1 VAATLNFVAVLRPGC
16 RIQQLKRARTQT
28 TTSLRRRVGEICLDG
43 GTQSMEMRM
52 RKAELAVVLAGMVML
67 GGCATKRYV
76 AQQVDPVDKKVS
88 DVDQKQQGT
97 QKQLDQAETKISAT
111 DEKAS
116 AADSRAGDAISRAD
130 AASKKSDTVRDQLRG
145 ELNDRIS
152 NLDDYKTAG
161 DATVLFKFN
170 SSELADDAKQQ
181 LDTLVS
187 GNITNAK
194 RYFIAI
200 QGFTDK
206 TGPAEYNLQLSRRR
220 AEAVQTYLVG
230 AKNVPVYR
238 IQIVGL
244 GKDKPVND
252 QKTKD
257 DRGKNRR
264 VEVTVF
270 SAGTGGSAAATNGSA
285 AQ

>member
-1 VAATLNFVAVLRPGC
+1 MKKIQLAA
-16 RIQQLKRARTQT
+16 
-28 TTSLRRRVGEICLDG
+28 
-43 GTQSMEMRM
+43 
-52 RKAELAVVLAGMVML
+52 VLAGLVFL

-76 AQQVDPVDKKVS
+76 ADRVDPVDKKVG

-97 QKQLDQAETKISAT
+97 QKQLDEAETKISAA
-111 DEKAS
+111 DEKATS
-116 AADSRAGDAISRAD
+116 ADNRAGDALGRAD
-130 AASKKSDTVRDQLRG
+130 AASKKSDQVRDQLRG
-145 ELNDRIS
+145 ELNDRIA

-170 SSELADDAKQQ
+170 SSELSDDAKQQ

-187 GNITNAK
+187 GNISSAK

-206 TGPAEYNLQLSRRR
+206 VGPAEYNLQLSRRR

-257 DRGKNRR
+257 DREKNRR

-270 SAGTGGSAAATNGSA
+270 SANAGTTAATNGAA

>member
-1 VAATLNFVAVLRPGC
+1 
-16 RIQQLKRARTQT
+16 
-28 TTSLRRRVGEICLDG
+28 
-43 GTQSMEMRM
+43 MRM
-52 RKAELAVVLAGMVML
+52 KKIELATVLAGLVFL

-76 AQQVDPVDKKVS
+76 ADRVDPVDKKVG

-97 QKQLDQAETKISAT
+97 QKQLDEAETKISAA

-116 AADSRAGDAISRAD
+116 AADGRAGDAISRAD

-145 ELNDRIS
+145 ELNDRIA

-170 SSELADDAKQQ
+170 SSELSDDAKQQ
-181 LDTLVS
+181 IDTLVS

-200 QGFTDK
+200 QGYTDK
-206 TGPAEYNLQLSRRR
+206 VGPAEYNLQLSRRR
-220 AEAVQTYLVG
+220 AEAVQTYLIG
-230 AKNVPVYR
+230 TKNVPVFR
-238 IQIVGL
+238 IQIGGR

-257 DRGKNRR
+257 GRGKNRR

-270 SAGTGGSAAATNGSA
+270 SADTGGAAAATNGA
-285 AQ
+285 ATQ

>member
-1 VAATLNFVAVLRPGC
+1 M
-16 RIQQLKRARTQT
+16 K
-28 TTSLRRRVGEICLDG
+28 
-43 GTQSMEMRM
+43 
-52 RKAELAVVLAGMVML
+52 KAELATVLAGMVLL

-76 AQQVDPVDKKVS
+76 ADQVSPVDKRVGE
-88 DVDQKQQGT
+88 VDQKQQGT
-97 QKQLDQAETKISAT
+97 QKQLDAAETKISAA
-111 DEKAS
+111 DEKAT

-130 AASKKSDTVRDQLRG
+130 AASKKSDTMRDQLRG
-145 ELNDRIS
+145 ELNDRIA

-170 SSELADDAKQQ
+170 SSELSDEAKQQ

-206 TGPAEYNLQLSRRR
+206 IGPAEYNLQLSRRR

-230 AKNVPVYR
+230 TKNVPVYR

-244 GKDKPVND
+244 GKDKPVNE

-257 DRGKNRR
+257 DREKNRR
-264 VEVTVF
+264 VEITVF
-270 SAGTGGSAAATNGSA
+270 AADTNAAAGATSGA
-285 AQ
+285 ATQ

>member
-1 VAATLNFVAVLRPGC
+1 MKKV
-16 RIQQLKRARTQT
+16 
-28 TTSLRRRVGEICLDG
+28 
-43 GTQSMEMRM
+43 
-52 RKAELAVVLAGMVML
+52 ELAAVLAGLVFI

-76 AQQVDPVDKKVS
+76 SNQVDPVNQKVN

-97 QKQLDQAETKISAT
+97 QKQLDQAETKISAV
-111 DEKAS
+111 DEKANS
-116 AADSRAGDAISRAD
+116 ADTRAGDAISRAD
-130 AASKKSDTVRDQLRG
+130 AASKKSDQVRDQLRG
-145 ELNDRIS
+145 ELNDRIA

-170 SSELADDAKQQ
+170 SSELSDEAKTQ
-181 LDTLVS
+181 LYTLVS
-187 GNITNAK
+187 GNMTNAK

-206 TGPAEYNLQLSRRR
+206 VGPAEYNLQLSRRR

-230 AKNVPVYR
+230 TKNVPVYR

-252 QKTKD
+252 QKTRD
-257 DRGKNRR
+257 DREKNRR
-264 VEVTVF
+264 VEVTIF
-270 SAGTGGSAAATNGSA
+270 SADSGAAATSGA

>member
-1 VAATLNFVAVLRPGC
+1 MKKIQLAA
-16 RIQQLKRARTQT
+16 
-28 TTSLRRRVGEICLDG
+28 
-43 GTQSMEMRM
+43 
-52 RKAELAVVLAGMVML
+52 VLAGLVFI

-76 AQQVDPVDKKVS
+76 ADRVDPVDKKVG

-97 QKQLDQAETKISAT
+97 QKQLDEAETKISAA
-111 DEKAS
+111 DEKATS
-116 AADSRAGDAISRAD
+116 ADNRAGDALGRAD
-130 AASKKSDTVRDQLRG
+130 AASKKSDQVRDQLRG
-145 ELNDRIS
+145 ELNDRIA

-170 SSELADDAKQQ
+170 SSELSDDAKQQ

-187 GNITNAK
+187 GNISSAK

-206 TGPAEYNLQLSRRR
+206 VGPAEYNLQLSRRR

-257 DRGKNRR
+257 DREKNRR

-270 SAGTGGSAAATNGSA
+270 SANAGTTAATNGAA

>member
-1 VAATLNFVAVLRPGC
+1 MKKT
-16 RIQQLKRARTQT
+16 
-28 TTSLRRRVGEICLDG
+28 
-43 GTQSMEMRM
+43 
-52 RKAELAVVLAGMVML
+52 ELAMVLGGMVFL

-76 AQQVDPVDKKVS
+76 ADRVDPVNQKVS
-88 DVDQKQQGT
+88 DVEQKQQGT
-97 QKQLDQAETKISAT
+97 QKQLDEAETKISAA
-111 DEKAS
+111 DEKAAS
-116 AADSRAGDAISRAD
+116 ADSRAGEALTRAD
-130 AASKKSDTVRDQLRG
+130 AASKKSDAVRDQLRG
-145 ELNDRIS
+145 ELNDRIA

-170 SSELADDAKQQ
+170 SSELSDEAKQQ

-206 TGPAEYNLQLSRRR
+206 IGPAEYNLQLSRRR

-230 AKNVPVYR
+230 QKNVPVYR

-252 QKTKD
+252 QKTRD
-257 DRGKNRR
+257 DRQKNRR

-270 SAGTGGSAAATNGSA
+270 SANTGSASASNGA

>member
-1 VAATLNFVAVLRPGC
+1 M
-16 RIQQLKRARTQT
+16 K
-28 TTSLRRRVGEICLDG
+28 
-43 GTQSMEMRM
+43 
-52 RKAELAVVLAGMVML
+52 KAELAAVLAGMVLL

-76 AQQVDPVDKKVS
+76 ADRVDPVDKKVG

-97 QKQLDQAETKISAT
+97 QKQLDQAETKISAA
-111 DEKAS
+111 DEKATT
-116 AADSRAGDAISRAD
+116 ADSRAGDALGRAD
-130 AASKKSDTVRDQLRG
+130 AASKKSDQVRDQLRG
-145 ELNDRIS
+145 ELNDRIA

-170 SSELADDAKQQ
+170 SSELSDDAKQQ
-181 LDTLVS
+181 LDSLVS
-187 GNITNAK
+187 GQLTNAK

-230 AKNVPVYR
+230 AKDVPVYR

-257 DRGKNRR
+257 DREKNRR

-270 SAGTGGSAAATNGSA
+270 SANSGATSANGA

>member
-1 VAATLNFVAVLRPGC
+1 MKKTQFAAVL
-16 RIQQLKRARTQT
+16 A
-28 TTSLRRRVGEICLDG
+28 SL
-43 GTQSMEMRM
+43 
-52 RKAELAVVLAGMVML
+52 VLL

-76 AQQVDPVDKKVS
+76 ADRVDPVDKKVG

-97 QKQLDQAETKISAT
+97 QKQLDEAETKISAA
-111 DEKAS
+111 DEKATS
-116 AADSRAGDAISRAD
+116 ADNRAGDALGRAD
-130 AASKKSDTVRDQLRG
+130 AASKKSDQVRDQLRG
-145 ELNDRIS
+145 ELNDRIA

-161 DATVLFKFN
+161 DATVLFRFN
-170 SSELADDAKQQ
+170 SSELSDDAKGQ

-187 GNITNAK
+187 GNISSAK

-206 TGPAEYNLQLSRRR
+206 TGSAEYNLQLSRRR

-257 DRGKNRR
+257 DREKNRR

-270 SAGTGGSAAATNGSA
+270 SANPGTTAATNGAA

>member
-1 VAATLNFVAVLRPGC
+1 M
-16 RIQQLKRARTQT
+16 KK
-28 TTSLRRRVGEICLDG
+28 
-43 GTQSMEMRM
+43 M
-52 RKAELAVVLAGMVML
+52 ELAAVLAGLVFL

-76 AQQVDPVDKKVS
+76 SNQVDPVNQKVN

-97 QKQLDQAETKISAT
+97 QKQLDQAETKISAA

-130 AASKKSDTVRDQLRG
+130 AASQKSDQVRDQLRG
-145 ELNDRIS
+145 ELNDRIA

-170 SSELADDAKQQ
+170 SSELSDDAKQQ
-181 LDTLVS
+181 IDTLFS

-206 TGPAEYNLQLSRRR
+206 VGPAEYNLQLSRRR

-230 AKNVPVYR
+230 TKNVPVYR

-257 DRGKNRR
+257 DREKNRR

-270 SAGTGGSAAATNGSA
+270 SANAGAAAANGSA

>member
-1 VAATLNFVAVLRPGC
+1 MKKL
-16 RIQQLKRARTQT
+16 
-28 TTSLRRRVGEICLDG
+28 
-43 GTQSMEMRM
+43 
-52 RKAELAVVLAGMVML
+52 ELAAVLAGLIFL

-76 AQQVDPVDKKVS
+76 ADRVDPVNQKVN

-97 QKQLDQAETKISAT
+97 QKQLDAAETKISAA

-116 AADSRAGDAISRAD
+116 SADTRAGDAISRAD
-130 AASKKSDTVRDQLRG
+130 AASQKSDQVRDQLRG
-145 ELNDRIS
+145 ELNDRIA

-161 DATVLFKFN
+161 DVTVLFKFN
-170 SSELADDAKQQ
+170 SSELSDDGKQQ

-206 TGPAEYNLQLSRRR
+206 IGPAEYNLQLSRRR

-230 AKNVPVYR
+230 TKDVPVYR

-257 DRGKNRR
+257 DRKKNRR

-270 SAGTGGSAAATNGSA
+270 SANGVAASANGAAH
-285 AQ
+285 

>member
-1 VAATLNFVAVLRPGC
+1 MKKT
-16 RIQQLKRARTQT
+16 QLA
-28 TTSLRRRVGEICLDG
+28 
-43 GTQSMEMRM
+43 M
-52 RKAELAVVLAGMVML
+52 VLAGMVLL

-76 AQQVDPVDKKVS
+76 ADRVDPVDKKVG

-97 QKQLDQAETKISAT
+97 QKQLDAAETKISAA
-111 DEKAS
+111 DEKATS
-116 AADSRAGDAISRAD
+116 ADSRAGDAINRAD
-130 AASKKSDTVRDQLRG
+130 AASQKSDQVRDQLRG
-145 ELNDRIS
+145 ELNDRIA

-170 SSELADDAKQQ
+170 SAELSDDARQQ
-181 LDTLVS
+181 LDSLVS
-187 GNITNAK
+187 GQLTNAK

-230 AKNVPVYR
+230 SKNVPVYR

-244 GKDKPVND
+244 GKDKPIND

-257 DRGKNRR
+257 DREKNRR

-270 SAGTGGSAAATNGSA
+270 SANAGATAATNGP